1 MLLTITNLF
10 GSERAIEKRTERRRR
25 GRGALLLQLQQHD
38 QYERGRGHVQ
48 PEIAR
53 GKAKQIDQF
62 IAGVAAEI
70 DDRTNGDYMA

>member
-38 QYERGRGHVQ
+38 QYDERGHVQ

-70 DDRTNGDYMA
+70 DDRTDGDYMA